1 MCVCVG
7 GLERVVFFSLR
18 FLFEASALATCE
30 ILLNQPD
37 FVVVNKH
44 HLPKTT
50 TYLSVTPSLPTN
62 KKLSNVKSTLDM
74 LSSRVFSNQRAV
86 KLEI

>member
-1 MCVCVG
+1 MCIG
-7 GLERVVFFSLR
+7 GLERVIFFSLG

-30 ILLNQPD
+30 ILLNQLD

-50 TYLSVTPSLPTN
+50 
-62 KKLSNVKSTLDM
+62 
-74 LSSRVFSNQRAV
+74 AH
-86 KLEI
+86 

>member
-1 MCVCVG
+1 MRCSFTPSELIFRIWGVCVRWG
-7 GLERVVFFSLR
+7 FREGCFLFFG

-50 TYLSVTPSLPTN
+50 TYLSVTPSDR
-62 KKLSNVKSTLDM
+62 KS
-74 LSSRVFSNQRAV
+74 VV
-86 KLEI
+86 